1 MALFSRDDRT
11 FNLELARTGTV
22 VVEELHVG
30 GAGARRDVHPD
41 EATALAAFR
50 RRVVELVG
58 EGWKLSLADADLDR
72 PVARDP
78 DLEAKIVGAGDA
90 ERPGLL
96 AVYADWLS
104 ERGDPCG
111 DLASLHARKA
121 AAPDGELGAAI
132 QQLELRRE
140 LDLFGLLS
148 QLPNHRDKIRPL
160 WRDGWIEGYDIA
172 TSSGTHALLALLA
185 PMARFVRSL
194 VFRHS
199 HSPGVRSAI
208 GMWPHRAQL
217 RNLVVP
223 HTGYAQELLDVLPG
237 LRALTMPVVQ
247 VAHGHPGVERLI
259 LELGDVRRGRLSGV
273 WPAVREVVLRFRG
286 VGPAPQPIDILDDAA
301 LPGAPSVILVTSR
314 D

>member
-1 MALFSRDDRT
+1 
-11 FNLELARTGTV
+11 
-22 VVEELHVG
+22 
-30 GAGARRDVHPD
+30 
-41 EATALAAFR
+41 
-50 RRVVELVG
+50 
-58 EGWKLSLADADLDR
+58 
-72 PVARDP
+72 
-78 DLEAKIVGAGDA
+78 
-90 ERPGLL
+90 
-96 AVYADWLS
+96 
-104 ERGDPCG
+104 
-111 DLASLHARKA
+111 
-121 AAPDGELGAAI
+121 
-132 QQLELRRE
+132 
-140 LDLFGLLS
+140 
-148 QLPNHRDKIRPL
+148 
-160 WRDGWIEGYDIA
+160 
-172 TSSGTHALLALLA
+172 
-185 PMARFVRSL
+185 MARFVRSL